1 MLELFRGDYMKN
13 LKKNYF
19 ILIVTFILTLLIT
32 LYINSIIRDYKY
44 IKVDVSPLEGSISQI
59 NLSELDI
66 ALSELNNG
74 IIYVGNTHSRENKRL
89 ERDILKKIKNEDLEN
104 YVYYCDVSG
113 DLDNNK
119 YINILV
125 NKFPNINRNLRVSPA
140 FIYFKNGEAIE
151 AIDSYNRQIT
161 SKDLLYLVQKYQIG
175 K

>member
-32 LYINSIIRDYKY
+32 LYVNSIIRDYKY
-44 IKVDVSPLEGSISQI
+44 IKVDVSPLEGYISQI

-89 ERDILKKIKNEDLEN
+89 ERDILKKIIFL
-104 YVYYCDVSG
+104 VVGFLVS
-113 DLDNNK
+113 
-119 YINILV
+119 
-125 NKFPNINRNLRVSPA
+125 
-140 FIYFKNGEAIE
+140 
-151 AIDSYNRQIT
+151 
-161 SKDLLYLVQKYQIG
+161 
-175 K
+175 